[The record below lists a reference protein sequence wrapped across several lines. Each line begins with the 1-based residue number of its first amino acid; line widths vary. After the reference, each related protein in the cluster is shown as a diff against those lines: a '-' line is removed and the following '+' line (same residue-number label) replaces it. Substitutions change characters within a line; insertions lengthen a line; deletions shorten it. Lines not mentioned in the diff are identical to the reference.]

1 MGFGLGGMREIL
13 MSMPSVSTPR
23 QERVREQSL
32 TALLVCLLLLTFAVT
47 PLVEQ
52 GVIGQLAAG
61 VLWALPGVL
70 AVLVVS
76 RHHAAAAVIVAAT
89 GAALATAILDRPSVL
104 SAVVARGSAV
114 VALGV
119 LGGVIARAV
128 FGPGRVTWH
137 RIQGGVALYLIVAL
151 FFAHLYGLLTVLVP
165 ESFSGGPTGLQANA
179 AGLNAHA
186 VFYRGRLLYFSLVTL
201 TTTGYCDI
209 VPLHSVAR
217 SLATLEAVIG
227 QLYPATLLARLVTL
241 EVQGRRPSDEL

>member
-1 MGFGLGGMREIL
+1 MHANLESPPG
-13 MSMPSVSTPR
+13 

-61 VLWALPGVL
+61 VLWALPGLL

-89 GAALATAILDRPSVL
+89 GVGLATAILDRPSAL
-104 SAVVARGSAV
+104 SAVVARGSAL

-119 LGGVIARAV
+119 LGGVIAGAV

-151 FFAHLYGLLTVLVP
+151 FFAHLYGLLTELVP
-165 ESFSGGPTGLQANA
+165 DAFSGTTGLNA
-179 AGLNAHA
+179 HTAGLNAHA

-201 TTTGYCDI
+201 TTTGYGDI

-217 SLATLEAVIG
+217 SLATLEAVVG

-241 EVQGRRPSDEL
+241 ELQDRRPSDES

>member
-1 MGFGLGGMREIL
+1 
-13 MSMPSVSTPR
+13 MPSVPTPR
-23 QERVREQSL
+23 QERLREQSL
-32 TALLVCLLLLTFAVT
+32 TALLVCLFLLTFAVT

-76 RHHAAAAVIVAAT
+76 RHHAAVAVIVAAT
-89 GAALATAILDRPSVL
+89 GAGLATAILDRPSAV
-104 SAVVARGSAV
+104 SALVARGSAAM
-114 VALGV
+114 ALGV
-119 LGGVIARAV
+119 LGAVIASVV

-137 RIQGGVALYLIVAL
+137 RIRGGVALYLIVAL

-165 ESFSGGPTGLQANA
+165 EAFSGTTGLHAHA

-201 TTTGYCDI
+201 TTTGYGDI

-227 QLYPATLLARLVTL
+227 QLFPATLLARLVTL
-241 EVQGRRPSDEL
+241 ELQERRPSG